1 MAAPEVPAFLE
12 GKRRGLIARTR
23 RLTQLTPR
31 RVGLRPQDMPYA
43 PSQNHFDAA
52 NRRLREIAKRGDRQV
67 ARMNNGWDAADH
79 QQKLTSMA
87 MVERVVDRSRRS
99 FGMFFEIFSQR
110 GSNFAPALAAHD
122 AIAVDCYRAV
132 RQAAPG
138 ILSKPLLKPL
148 TYLEHGYS
156 PATMRRGVQLARLLG
171 DRNPFPVIRIPWDRD
186 NPWQAVFLHEVAHN
200 LQADMG
206 LWHENRQS
214 VTRRMMSAGQDPQ
227 TVSTYGR
234 WHKEIFAD
242 LAAALL
248 GGPMAVAGMLT
259 FLAHP
264 RPRVVTYRP
273 GSAHPTGYLRGFIL
287 AAMLERMNFPA
298 EANAARTIW
307 RTFYDTRGG
316 HRIPPALIRSAS
328 NAIEAVV
335 DEIAFQPRRAL
346 GQRALGD
353 IIPFTHQHEV
363 AIRRGALKLGAG
375 RLPSELAP
383 RHLVSA
389 SALAMSSGANVTT
402 LSDLVTTHLSSLAAA
417 ERERPLI
424 DHAAVA

>member
-1 MAAPEVPAFLE
+1 MAAPHVQAFLE

-43 PSQNHFDAA
+43 PSQSHFDAA
-52 NRRLREIAKRGDRQV
+52 NRRLREIARRTQSQV
-67 ARMNNGWDAADH
+67 TRMNNGWAAAGH

-87 MVERVVDRSRRS
+87 MVERAVDRARRS

-110 GSNFAPALAAHD
+110 GSDFAPALAAHD
-122 AIAVDCYRAV
+122 AIAVDCYRAI
-132 RQAAPG
+132 REAAPS

-148 TYLEHGYS
+148 TYMEHGYS

-214 VTRRMMSAGQDPQ
+214 VTRRMMSSGQDPQ
-227 TVSTYGR
+227 TVATYGR

-242 LAAALL
+242 LSATLL
-248 GGPMAVAGMLT
+248 GGPTAVAGMMA

-264 RPRVVTYRP
+264 RPRAMTYRP
-273 GSAHPTGYLRGFIL
+273 GGAHPTGYLRGLIL
-287 AAMLERMNFPA
+287 AAMLERMGFPA
-298 EANAARTIW
+298 DAEAARTVW
-307 RTFYDTRGG
+307 RTLYDTSSG
-316 HRIPPALIRSAS
+316 HRIPPALLRSAP

-335 DEIAFQPRRAL
+335 DETAFQPRRSL
-346 GQRALGD
+346 GQRALAD
-353 IIPFTHQHEV
+353 IIPFTRQHEV
-363 AIRRGALKLGAG
+363 AIRRGALKLSAG
-375 RLPSELAP
+375 RLPRELAP

-389 SALAMSSGANVTT
+389 AALAMSSGANVAS
-402 LSDLVTTHLSSLAAA
+402 LSLLVITHLSSLAAA

-424 DHAAVA
+424 DQAAVA